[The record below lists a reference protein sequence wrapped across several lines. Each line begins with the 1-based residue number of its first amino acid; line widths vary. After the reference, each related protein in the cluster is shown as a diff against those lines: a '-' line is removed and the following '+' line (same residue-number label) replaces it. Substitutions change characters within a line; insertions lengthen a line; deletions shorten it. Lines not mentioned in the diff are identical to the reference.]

1 MSASGCERPRGTRG
15 TGGGGSGEEG
25 AQRGAGGGGGARR
38 GGGGRHLEGNILR
51 AWGRGQILELAQ
63 SSKAGGGV
71 LRASG
76 KGGLRDPF
84 RDRGENLLRSL
95 MACAH
100 HPASSPHSGR

>member
-25 AQRGAGGGGGARR
+25 AQRGGGGGGARR

-63 SSKAGGGV
+63 SSKAGGGGCV
-71 LRASG
+71 EGQREGQAEGPFQGQGRESLEEPY
-76 KGGLRDPF
+76 GLCPPPCF
-84 RDRGENLLRSL
+84 
-95 MACAH
+95 
-100 HPASSPHSGR
+100 